1 MLNINDCGDL
11 EKAQKLWQRHWP
23 QKCLFDLWPVR
34 ACFQSQYNHTPHFV
48 VATENAQFR
57 GMLALSWIDEEQ
69 YFGHFPGELWQGKTW
84 LEQNKLLASDHEVL
98 NALLN
103 HVPSDIRV
111 RYLSADAILQAD
123 ASVSVDEIGYLF
135 YPPQYGY
142 SFQAYM
148 QSFSGKS
155 RKKIRRELDSLK
167 KGGISYRH
175 DRLSDI
181 EILLR
186 LNIENFKEQSYFD
199 EPRFLRSFEN
209 LIAWL
214 HQNNLL
220 RVTTVLLGGK
230 VAAVDI
236 GAVWNSSYVVLAG
249 ATHSDFP
256 GVAKLIN
263 LHHIEWAC
271 DRRLSEVD
279 FLCGDFNWKNR
290 FHLTPRP
297 LYKISNPQV
306 PEVRQKS
313 VCDRRMACAG

>member
-1 MLNINDCGDL
+1 MLNISDCGDL

-34 ACFQSQYNHTPHFV
+34 ACFQSQYKHTPHFI
-48 VATENAQFR
+48 VATDNGQFR

-84 LEQNKLLASDHEVL
+84 LEQNKLLASDQEVL
-98 NALLN
+98 NALLD
-103 HVPSDIRV
+103 HTPSEVRI
-111 RYLSADAILQAD
+111 RYLGADSILA
-123 ASVSVDEIGYLF
+123 AEPSVTVDEIGYLF

-142 SFQAYM
+142 SFQEYL

-155 RKKIRRELDSLK
+155 RKKIRRELDLLK
-167 KGGISYRH
+167 TGGVSYRY
-175 DRLSDI
+175 DRLTDI
-181 EILLR
+181 EIMFR
-186 LNIENFKEQSYFD
+186 LNIENFKGQSYFD

-236 GAVWNSSYVVLAG
+236 GAVWNATYVVLAG
-249 ATHSDFP
+249 ATHTDFP

-263 LHHIEWAC
+263 LHHIEWSC
-271 DRRLSEVD
+271 DRRLSAVD

-297 LYKISNPQV
+297 LYKFSKRPALEDR
-306 PEVRQKS
+306 PEGVY
-313 VCDRRMACAG
+313 DRRTACAG